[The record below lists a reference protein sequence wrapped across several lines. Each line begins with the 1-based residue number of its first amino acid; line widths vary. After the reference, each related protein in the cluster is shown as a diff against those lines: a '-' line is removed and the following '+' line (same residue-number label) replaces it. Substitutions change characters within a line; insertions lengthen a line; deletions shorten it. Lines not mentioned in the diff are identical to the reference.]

1 MNRRPNRLVSETSPY
16 LLQHA
21 CNPVDWYPWGE
32 EALHRA
38 RREDKPIFLSIGYS
52 ACHWCH
58 VMERESFEN
67 EEIARFLN
75 EHFISIKVDREER
88 PDIDE
93 IYMTAVQIMTG
104 QGGWPLTV
112 FLTPDAQPFYG
123 GTYFPPE
130 DRCGRPGL
138 LTVLKAVVELY
149 SKERNKIVEQAQRL
163 TQHLR
168 RSVQPSQPNTGL
180 LTLDLLRRAYLH
192 SLQSFDREH
201 GGFGGAPKFPHSME
215 LSLLLRYWYHTKD
228 PDALQI
234 VEFSLEKMARGG
246 LYDQLGGG
254 FHRYS
259 VDAHWRVPHFEKML
273 YDNAS
278 LVWTYLEA
286 YQATKKSLYRR
297 IVAETLAYVLRE
309 MTSPEGGFYASQ
321 DADTL
326 KGEGAFFVWTPE
338 QIKAALGEEDGAKAC
353 EYFGVTES
361 GNFEGGASVLHV
373 PYALEEF
380 SVKVGMALPECERWL
395 AHAKHQLFE
404 ARERREKPARDEKVL
419 TAWNSL
425 MVSAFARAYQV
436 LGHEKYLRAAQDA
449 TRFCLTRLKR
459 DGKLWRSYKDGQA
472 QFNAYL
478 EDYALLV
485 TALLDLYEA
494 DFDLFWVREAKAL
507 SAAMVEQFWDD
518 DAGGFFFTSND
529 HEKLP
534 VRTKSAYD
542 GATPS
547 GNSAAVFALLRLAE
561 LTGDQTLRAKT
572 ERTLRLFRD
581 LMEQAPQGVSYMLSA
596 LDFYLTPTMQI
607 AIVGTRSE
615 AQTKEFL
622 EIIQGRFLPN
632 KIVTL
637 SDPAEEKEPEMFIP
651 LLREKRPVNGAPA
664 VYLCEQDS
672 CRALITEAEELEKHL
687 RKAICIE
694 HRQSLTDGVGCKG
707 CESSTIWLGEEDSNP
722 HKQVQS
728 LLSYH

>member
-1 MNRRPNRLVSETSPY
+1 MNRRPNRLASETSPY

-67 EEIARFLN
+67 EEIARLLN

-112 FLTPDAQPFYG
+112 FLTPDMQPFYG

-130 DRCGRPGL
+130 DRWGRPGL
-138 LTVLKAVVELY
+138 LTVLRAVVELY
-149 SKERNKIVEQAQRL
+149 SKEREKIVEQARRL
-163 TQHLR
+163 TQNLQ
-168 RSVQPSQPNTGL
+168 SVQPAKPHTGL
-180 LTLDLLRRAYLH
+180 LTLDLLRRAYWH

-215 LSLLLRYWYHTKD
+215 LSLLLRYWYRTQD

-259 VDAHWRVPHFEKML
+259 VDAQWRVPHFEKML
-273 YDNAS
+273 YDNAL

-286 YQATKKSLYRR
+286 YQATKQSLYRR
-297 IVAETLAYVLRE
+297 IVTETLAYVLRE

-326 KGEGAFFVWTPE
+326 KGEGAFFVWTAE

-361 GNFEGGASVLHV
+361 GNVEGGASVLHV
-373 PYALEEF
+373 PYTLEEF
-380 SVKVGMALPECERWL
+380 SIKARMVLPECERWL
-395 AHAKHQLFE
+395 ACVKRQLFA

-419 TAWNSL
+419 TAWNGL

-436 LGHEKYLRAAQDA
+436 LGHEEYLRAAHDA
-449 TRFCLTRLKR
+449 TRFCLTHLKR

-472 QFNAYL
+472 QFKAYL

-518 DAGGFFFTSND
+518 DAGGFFFTGDD
-529 HEKLP
+529 HEQLP
-534 VRTKSAYD
+534 VRSKPFYD

-547 GNSAAVFALLRLAE
+547 GNSAAVFTLLRLAE
-561 LTGDQTLRAKT
+561 LTGDQTLRAKA
-572 ERTLRLFRD
+572 EQTLRLLRD
-581 LMEQAPQGVSYMLSA
+581 RMERAPQGLAYMLSA
-596 LDFYLTPTMQI
+596 LDFYLGPATQI
-607 AIVGTRSE
+607 AIVGERRELRTQR
-615 AQTKEFL
+615 FL
-622 EIIQGRFLPN
+622 EIIRGHFLPN
-632 KIVTL
+632 KIVAL
-637 SDPAEEKEPEMFIP
+637 SESAEPEMLIP
-651 LLREKRPVNGAPA
+651 LLRGKGLVNGAPA
-664 VYLCEQDS
+664 VYLCGPYS
-672 CRALITEAEELEKHL
+672 CCTPITETETLEKS
-687 RKAICIE
+687 I
-694 HRQSLTDGVGCKG
+694 Q
-707 CESSTIWLGEEDSNP
+707 
-722 HKQVQS
+722 
-728 LLSYH
+728 